1 MLGPLA
7 PEIQADLCDDIVR
20 ERTRRGRAE
29 EGERRGERSMCTLDS
44 TSVKCDPDMMVARLL
59 S

>member
-1 MLGPLA
+1 MCPSGIGIMMLGPLA

-29 EGERRGERSMCTLDS
+29 ERRGESSMCTLADAKWTPS
-44 TSVKCDPDMMVARLL
+44 M
-59 S
+59 

>member
-20 ERTRRGRAE
+20 EDE
-29 EGERRGERSMCTLDS
+29 ERESRGERSMCTLADAKWTPS
-44 TSVKCDPDMMVARLL
+44 IWV
-59 S
+59 